1 LKVSAFITVLA
12 LAYRRDQI
20 NWTTRIVAKTVAV
33 FTFSAAAAA
42 QNLVWVPVGPSPTT
56 LVAGT
61 GRFNSDAG
69 IGSALIGLL
78 RTTDGGASWTTIPA
92 TRPVSDANIA
102 SIVPRGDVIVIS
114 SDRGVFRLANGQ
126 WKRISGAAD
135 TGLPR
140 GPAFDLIAD
149 PTNPARVFTNGGPK
163 GIYRS
168 DDTGATWTKV
178 SDAALDAL
186 LLPCRSA
193 AEDCTKNLRI
203 AVGTANNVYVGIA
216 NGHAQSELAGLFR
229 SGDGGATWTP
239 LDLPQT
245 VEAGGAVFGLY
256 SEGQAEIDF
265 SIAADPQNPNI
276 VYVGGDAQPAFDETN
291 PSPPRS
297 GCGVRSGSWPNSV
310 GACTYSGRLFRID
323 ASLPPGSQA
332 THVTHSHTASGTA
345 PHADSRN
352 MAIDVNRDLLEV
364 DDGGIYRRTRP
375 QADDGDWFAMDGDI
389 QVTEF
394 HSIAWT
400 PIFIA

>member
-1 LKVSAFITVLA
+1 MVA
-12 LAYRRDQI
+12 LADTSTRGRAPAGEWPVEENFGRSRHGITPGPCFRPHRR
-20 NWTTRIVAKTVAV
+20 
-33 FTFSAAAAA
+33 
-42 QNLVWVPVGPSPTT
+42 SPQ
-56 LVAGT
+56 
-61 GRFNSDAG
+61 S
-69 IGSALIGLL
+69 
-78 RTTDGGASWTTIPA
+78 GAS
-92 TRPVSDANIA
+92 VH
-102 SIVPRGDVIVIS
+102 
-114 SDRGVFRLANGQ
+114 Q
-126 WKRISGAAD
+126 C
-135 TGLPR
+135 
-140 GPAFDLIAD
+140 
-149 PTNPARVFTNGGPK
+149 GPK

-297 GCGVRSGSWPNSV
+297 GCGLRSGSWPNSV
-310 GACTYSGRLFRID
+310 GACTYPGRLFRLD

-332 THVTHSHTASGTA
+332 TSQLAMAGSSPSMTRARPGFPTAIRAITISATFAGSSSTPSPSGR
-345 PHADSRN
+345 SMCR
-352 MAIDVNRDLLEV
+352 
-364 DDGGIYRRTRP
+364 
-375 QADDGDWFAMDGDI
+375 
-389 QVTEF
+389 
-394 HSIAWT
+394 
-400 PIFIA
+400 